1 MKYLSLFSGIGGFE
15 LGIQQAY
22 EELQK
27 LCVKDE
33 GQSKGTQ
40 LGDSERRSEQLSKFG
55 MEGLSCIGFSE
66 IDKYA
71 TKIYETHYP
80 KHRNFGDITQIKT
93 EDLPEFDLLVGGFP
107 CQSFSIAGK
116 RGGFNDTR
124 GTLFFE
130 ICRIA
135 KAKKPMLMLLEN
147 VKGLVSHDGGK
158 TLETIL
164 GSLQELGYYVNM
176 EIRNS
181 KNYGVPQNRERIF
194 ILCKHIKLLSSVG
207 QSEKMTTS
215 EQIIEEWL
223 FQVLLNNLKEAQKLQ
238 GTESKDWVLGYL
250 ICQEINQN
258 PDLLGENILDGI
270 LTDTAGG
277 LFQSTANPWQN
288 IDTWL
293 QQNLGENLKEVNK
306 STISTA
312 IKQITESET
321 YTFSQMFQTIL
332 LATVLLRQS
341 SNRLWNEILSDLIVV
356 KEDTKYARINNKNQE
371 AIITENGVAHLS
383 EELQDPTRYFTL
395 SHLRGTSR
403 PEVFPITDSNP
414 ETNQTEKLPEQIA
427 NCLRTNYSNGKSN
440 ETYIRQLNQPKHS
453 NDRIYGTDGLSP
465 TLNTAQGGNRQ
476 PFIPEDSKI
485 RRLTPTECARLQGFP
500 DDWHKIEGI
509 SDTQAYKVY
518 GNAVTV
524 NVIREIAKRLIHS

>member
-15 LGIQQAY
+15 LGMPTDF
-22 EELQK
+22 E
-27 LCVKDE
+27 CV
-33 GQSKGTQ
+33 GY
-40 LGDSERRSEQLSKFG
+40 
-55 MEGLSCIGFSE
+55 SE

-71 TKIYETHYP
+71 IQIYE
-80 KHRNFGDITQIKT
+80 KHFNHNNFGDITKIKA
-93 EDLPEFDLLVGGFP
+93 EDLPEFDLIVGGFP

-124 GTLFFE
+124 GTL
-130 ICRIA
+130 IYDVLRIA
-135 KAKKPMLMLLEN
+135 KAKEPMYLLLEN

-164 GSLQELGYYVNM
+164 ESLQELGYYVNM

-181 KNYGVPQNRERIF
+181 KDYGVPQNRERIF

-250 ICQEINQN
+250 ICQEIKQN
-258 PDLLGENILDGI
+258 LSLLGENILDGI
-270 LTDTAGG
+270 LMDTEGG

-288 IDTWL
+288 IDIWL

-321 YTFSQMFQTIL
+321 YTFSQMFQTTL

-341 SNRLWNEILSDLIVV
+341 SSHLWNEVLSSLIVV
-356 KEDTKYARINNKNQE
+356 KEDTKYARINNKNEE

-383 EELQDPTRYFTL
+383 EELQDPARYFTL
-395 SHLRGTSR
+395 SHLRGTRR
-403 PEVFPITDSNP
+403 PQVFPIG
-414 ETNQTEKLPEQIA
+414 ETADGVSEQVGVVRSEI
-427 NCLRTNYSNGKSN
+427 RTSRK
-440 ETYIRQLNQPKHS
+440 
-453 NDRIYGTDGLSP
+453 
-465 TLNTAQGGNRQ
+465 GGNKSDYNKSLLQTIINR
-476 PFIPEDSKI
+476 PLRI
-485 RRLTPTECARLQGFP
+485 RRLTPTECERLQGFP
-500 DDWHKIEGI
+500 DGWTEFGNGCGDCGNQHGKSVPNDTYKI
-509 SDTQAYKVY
+509 SDTQRYKCL

-524 NVIREIAKRLIHS
+524 NVIREIITRLEL